1 MPYDIEKNNRWPSP
15 HHNFVPEYQ
24 QSGVPFAK
32 KVTLTEAF
40 PKQQVIFPSVT
51 RWITIT
57 SVSACYINFNDDI
70 TLFENNNNAFYV
82 PANTTTRFELK
93 CKTINIKEAA
103 GNLDDDAQPA
113 AITQSVYILAGLT
126 NIAPHNFPDQ
136 TYLNGFSVEPSV

>member
-1 MPYDIEKNNRWPSP
+1 MPYDIEKNSRWPSP

-32 KVTLTEAF
+32 NITLTAGS
-40 PKQQVIFPSVT
+40 PKQQVVFPSVT

-70 TLFENNNNAFYV
+70 TLFTNNNNAFYV

-93 CKTINIKEAA
+93 CKTINIKEGA
-103 GNLDDDAQPA
+103 GNLAVGPPA
-113 AITQSVYILAGLT
+113 VNQNVYILAGLT